1 MNKKV
6 EFDGGNSIR
15 RNNKSVNE
23 KAIKDSV
30 KWSITEYSVFV
41 SKLVKRGLSL
51 NIDKKLEKGWFS
63 GIYVNYQGEINFT
76 DPFTMD
82 NRHTNNDIIGAVGS
96 FNLNDC
102 QEYYV
107 IPETNNKFVEVLDNK
122 GEIDPDFPLKDYHLH
137 LSHISSD
144 SKYASKVSIRKY
156 DDAVS
161 NFIKNEIQKGS
172 FLDLFEIYIEE
183 KINKLNNYA
192 NQSKVRKKIISRLFL
207 LFFIL

>member
-1 MNKKV
+1 LNKKV

-51 NIDKKLEKGWFS
+51 NIDKKLEKGRFS

-122 GEIDPDFPLKDYHLH
+122 GEIDPDFPLKDYRLH

-183 KINKLNNYA
+183 KINKLNNL
-192 NQSKVRKKIISRLFL
+192 NK
-207 LFFIL
+207 